1 MSCTY
6 IRMRYCS
13 VLGVLVISTKRRTY
27 KFTYLVWAGV
37 QGTPGTEY
45 TCYMYPKRPTER
57 RSTVYQTDRPTDR
70 LNFPFGLHPY
80 RRVLKTPELTANCHF
95 CEDTREG
102 VRYYTPRVRRARL
115 LKKVGEAY
123 AIKYGIGTP
132 ERGPPCE
139 DTPYWRAGAAG
150 AGHLH

>member
-27 KFTYLVWAGV
+27 KFTYLVGAGV

-45 TCYMYPKRPTER
+45 TCYVYPKRPTER

-80 RRVLKTPELTANCHF
+80 PETKEGFSPLAVLCCVCIWL
-95 CEDTREG
+95 
-102 VRYYTPRVRRARL
+102 
-115 LKKVGEAY
+115 
-123 AIKYGIGTP
+123 
-132 ERGPPCE
+132 
-139 DTPYWRAGAAG
+139 AAG
-150 AGHLH
+150 GGRSVPLHR

>member
-1 MSCTY
+1 VS
-6 IRMRYCS
+6 
-13 VLGVLVISTKRRTY
+13 ISSDIPLKRDEVSSQRGRPKRRGGD
-27 KFTYLVWAGV
+27 VEA
-37 QGTPGTEY
+37 
-45 TCYMYPKRPTER
+45 
-57 RSTVYQTDRPTDR
+57 
-70 LNFPFGLHPY
+70 

-95 CEDTREG
+95 CEDTRAG

-139 DTPYWRAGAAG
+139 DTPYWRAGAG